1 MSQLYEEALAA
12 QEQGHVEHAEQL
24 FQKVIAQAQNR
35 EDVLLQQRC
44 LVQLVAIANERKDT
58 HTQVR
63 WLKKNYNLT
72 KKHNSRQAARL
83 CLDLALVFLK
93 DEDFPASKMWA
104 KKAFDRSQAE
114 WDKEVMAESQLLMG
128 MSFYRENRPEDARV
142 LFRRANIVY
151 EEIKNEEVFWVSFT
165 FNLDDA
171 WLL

>member
-104 KKAFDRSQAE
+104 KKAFDRS
-114 WDKEVMAESQLLMG
+114 MASCKNLLG
-128 MSFYRENRPEDARV
+128 TLSIFCQVV
-142 LFRRANIVY
+142 LTLRFQSRLILTV
-151 EEIKNEEVFWVSFT
+151 
-165 FNLDDA
+165 
-171 WLL
+171 